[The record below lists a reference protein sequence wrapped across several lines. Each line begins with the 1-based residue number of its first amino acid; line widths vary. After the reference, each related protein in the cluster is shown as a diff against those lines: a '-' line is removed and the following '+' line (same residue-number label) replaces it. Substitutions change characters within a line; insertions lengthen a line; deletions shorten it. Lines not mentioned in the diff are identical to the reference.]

1 MSILVTGGAGYIGS
15 HTVRRLTAL
24 GHEVVVLD
32 SMEYGHR
39 SAVIEAEL
47 VEGNIADLDLVV
59 DLCNRRDITQVV
71 HFAAYK
77 SVGESMEQP
86 SRYWLNNVTG
96 TVKLVEAMLTA
107 GVHDIVFS
115 SSCSVYGTPAVVPVA
130 EDAPIQPESIYA
142 ESKAMT
148 ERILGWYG
156 VSHGLRSVSLRYFNA
171 AGASADSRIGEDWR
185 QSLNLI
191 PLVMKATLGKR
202 PPVQVFGNDYPTP
215 DGTCIRDY
223 IHVDDL
229 ADAHVKALELP
240 RRRRHVDR
248 GQRRHRHWQQRDGS
262 DRHDRANHRTVGA
275 VASRA
280 TRRAGDPVATFAD
293 PTKAARAARL
303 APRSRSR
310 RHRRLSVGVAQL
322 PPRRLR
328 RVALALTLPVE
339 PTQQHR
345 DRPRVESQAMPGTG
359 DQAQLGR
366 AVGLGQLPSVDGRH
380 AVVVVAVHHQ
390 QRPRRQPPS
399 CVDRAE
405 ATELPG
411 PLVERRR
418 EARRADRAD
427 VAGVLEEPS
436 RLRGPVVEVGA
447 RAEQR
452 GAAHAR
458 IVGGDAGDDRATGV
472 RADEPD
478 PGRRGLGDEVVDRGA
493 QVVDPTLQREVALA
507 RRRSR
512 GS

>member
-32 SMEYGHR
+32 TMEYGHR

-107 GVHDIVFS
+107 GVNDIVFS
-115 SSCSVYGTPAVVPVA
+115 SSCSVYGTPVVVPVT

-148 ERILGWYG
+148 ERILRWYG
-156 VSHGLRSVSLRYFNA
+156 ISHGLRSVSLRYFNA

-191 PLVMKATLGKR
+191 PLVMKATLGRR

-229 ADAHVKALELP
+229 ADAHVKSLDYLAGG
-240 RRRRHVDR
+240 
-248 GQRRHRHWQQRDGS
+248 GQSTAVNVGTGTGS
-262 DRHDRANHRTVGA
+262 SVMEVID
-275 VASRA
+275 A
-280 TRRAGDPVATFAD
+280 TERITGQSVPWEIAARRAGDPVATFAD
-293 PTKAARAARL
+293 PTMA
-303 APRSRSR
+303 
-310 RHRRLSVGVAQL
+310 AQL
-322 PPRRLR
+322 LNWQPAHGLDDI
-328 RVALALTLPVE
+328 VASAWQWHSTHL
-339 PTQQHR
+339 
-345 DRPRVESQAMPGTG
+345 DGYDES
-359 DQAQLGR
+359 
-366 AVGLGQLPSVDGRH
+366 PS
-380 AVVVVAVHHQ
+380 
-390 QRPRRQPPS
+390 P
-399 CVDRAE
+399 
-405 ATELPG
+405 
-411 PLVERRR
+411 
-418 EARRADRAD
+418 
-427 VAGVLEEPS
+427 
-436 RLRGPVVEVGA
+436 
-447 RAEQR
+447 
-452 GAAHAR
+452 
-458 IVGGDAGDDRATGV
+458 
-472 RADEPD
+472 
-478 PGRRGLGDEVVDRGA
+478 
-493 QVVDPTLQREVALA
+493 
-507 RRRSR
+507 
-512 GS
+512 